1 MQERSLKLSVVIPV
15 YNAVNTLRACVDSIL
30 VQAHE
35 IVELILVDDGS
46 TEETAALCDTLSME
60 HPDSVRVLHQ
70 NNTGSLKARLAG
82 SALAT
87 GEYILFVDA
96 DDVLLDGAIDHILAD
111 VSGGADL
118 YLYDYIMESVGG
130 QTANTVKIMDCQQ
143 TIEFTGAE
151 KRQVSHAF
159 MNGMMNT
166 VCATAIRRGFYE
178 HLTFRFPEQKL
189 CYGEDRLQKLQ
200 MLVYATRIVYVPY
213 AFYYYKWYP
222 STQGSDLRTGK
233 FSWAIYENFR
243 MIWPI
248 ERGCYEDLG
257 FDRADSICYD
267 RKKLTR
273 VCGLLENAW
282 CGGALSNQEADEL
295 MAKLQKDELFLQLSH
310 PQILLGSR
318 KHIQRTAQWICAGR
332 FGRLRA
338 YWRVCRFVRKLRYG
352 KRAC

>member
-1 MQERSLKLSVVIPV
+1 MEKPLLSIVIPV
-15 YNAVNTLRACVDSIL
+15 YNAISTLRACVDSIL
-30 VQAHE
+30 AQAHE

-46 TEETAALCDTLSME
+46 AEETAVLCDVLSME
-60 HPDSVRVLHQ
+60 HPGSVRVLHQ
-70 NNTGSLKARLAG
+70 ANAGSLKARLAG

-96 DDVLLDGAIDHILAD
+96 DDVLLAGAIDHILKD
-111 VSGGADL
+111 ISGGADI

-130 QTANTVKIMDCQQ
+130 QTADTVKIMDCQQ
-143 TIEFTGAE
+143 TTEFTGTE
-151 KRQVSHAF
+151 KQQVSHAF
-159 MNGMMNT
+159 MKGMMNT

-200 MLVYATRIVYVPY
+200 MLVHATRIVYVPY

-222 STQGSDLRTGK
+222 STQGSNLRTGK
-233 FSWAIYENFR
+233 FSASIYENFR
-243 MIWPI
+243 LIWPV
-248 ERGCYEDLG
+248 EREYYRELG
-257 FDRADSICYD
+257 FEEEDCIRYD
-267 RKKLTR
+267 GKKLTR
-273 VCGLLENAW
+273 ICGLLEKAW
-282 CGGALSNQEADEL
+282 CDSTLSNQETDEL
-295 MAKLQKDELFLQLSH
+295 MAKLQKDKLFLQLSH
-310 PQILLGSR
+310 PQTLLGSR
-318 KHIQRTAQWICAGR
+318 KHIQRTAQWILAGR